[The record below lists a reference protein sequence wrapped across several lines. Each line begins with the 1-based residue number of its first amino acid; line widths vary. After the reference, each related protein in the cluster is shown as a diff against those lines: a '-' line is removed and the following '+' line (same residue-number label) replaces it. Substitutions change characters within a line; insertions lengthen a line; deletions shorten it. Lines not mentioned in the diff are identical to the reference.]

1 MPVMERAEQIKESVR
16 DSEEQVFETASGIP
30 IEQLYGPAQADEENW
45 EDAVGEPGDYPF
57 TRGPYPNMY
66 RGRIWTRRFQVGFGS
81 PQESNERIKF
91 LHKHGANGFVITI
104 DLPTSYGFDSDDP
117 IAEGEVGVTGLAL
130 STLEDMRALYDGFGP
145 DTVSYAL
152 SIRPPVSSV
161 SLAMLACVAEEK
173 GVPLSSVI
181 GTQQNDPF
189 YQMSGGPLQTT
200 TRFFPI
206 QGTLRLCIDNIEFMT
221 NNMPRLNWMVTNGYN
236 LRETGVNAI
245 EDGAFTLGHAFDIF
259 RMARQRGL
267 DINRFPKR
275 ASFFLSCS
283 IDFFEEIAKFRAMR
297 RLYARTMKEEF
308 GATDPACQRMRFSVQ
323 SAGNTL
329 TTQQPE
335 VNIVRAGI
343 EAMAAVFGGAQSI
356 HLCSYDEG
364 HGLPTEES
372 SRIALRTQQVIAY
385 ESGVTKTVDPLGGS
399 WYVESL
405 TDKIESEIRDKLH
418 EIDEQG
424 GMARAVQDGWLE
436 EQINAARY
444 RNQSDLDSGRK
455 ALVGVNRYSIP
466 KEQERP
472 IEVHKIKADEWGAR
486 RSQYLSEFR
495 SKRDKQKWN
504 DALSQIESAW
514 AAGEN
519 MVPVIMNA
527 LRNNA
532 TMGEIHE
539 AMRNAQN
546 WSFR

>member
-1 MPVMERAEQIKESVR
+1 MERAEQIKESVR

-30 IEQLYGPAQADEENW
+30 IEELYGPAQADEENW

-173 GVPLSSVI
+173 GIPLSSVI

-259 RMARQRGL
+259 RMAKERGL

-297 RLYARTMKEEF
+297 RLYARTMKEDF

-405 TDKIESEIRDKLH
+405 TDKIEGEIRDKLL
-418 EIDEQG
+418 EIDEHG
-424 GMARAVQDGWLE
+424 GMAGAVQDGWLE

-455 ALVGVNRYSIP
+455 ALVGVNRYNIP

-495 SKRDKQKWN
+495 SKRDKQKWG

>member
-1 MPVMERAEQIKESVR
+1 MEKAEQIRESVS
-16 DSEEQVFETASGIP
+16 DSPDQVFETASGLP
-30 IEQLYGPAQADEENW
+30 IEELYGPEQVDEQYW
-45 EDAVGEPGDYPF
+45 ASAVGEPGAYPF

-173 GVPLSSVI
+173 GIPLSRVI

-206 QGTLRLCIDNIEFMT
+206 QGTLRLCIDNIQFMT
-221 NNMPRLNWMVTNGYN
+221 EHMPRLNWMVTNGYN

-259 RMARQRGL
+259 RLAKERGL
-267 DINRFPKR
+267 DINRFPQR

-297 RLYARTMKEEF
+297 RLYAKTMQEEF
-308 GATDPACQRMRFSVQ
+308 GATDPTSQRMRFSVQ

-399 WYVESL
+399 WFVEHL
-405 TDKIESEIRDKLH
+405 TDSIEREISSKLL
-418 EIDEQG
+418 EIKEQG
-424 GMARAVQDGWLE
+424 GMAKAIQDGWLE

-444 RNQSDLDSGRK
+444 RNQRDLDSGRK
-455 ALVGVNRYSIP
+455 TLVGVNRYTIP
-466 KEQERP
+466 KQEERK
-472 IEVHKIKADEWGAR
+472 IQTHKIKADEWGER
-486 RSQYLSEFR
+486 RSQYLSAFR
-495 SKRDKQKWN
+495 RNRDQQQWS
-504 DALSQIESAW
+504 DALSQIERAW
-514 AAGEN
+514 RAEEN
-519 MVPVIMNA
+519 MVPAIMNA
-527 LRNNA
+527 LRLNA

>member
-1 MPVMERAEQIKESVR
+1 MEKAEQVNPAVR

-30 IEQLYGPAQADEENW
+30 VEELYGPAQVDGLQWEE
-45 EDAVGEPGDYPF
+45 ALGAPGEYPF

-81 PQESNERIKF
+81 PRESNERIKF
-91 LHKHGANGFVITI
+91 LHKNGANGFVITI

-117 IAEGEVGVTGLAL
+117 IADGEVGVTGVAL
-130 STLEDMRALYDGFGP
+130 STLEDMRTLYDGFGP
-145 DTVSYAL
+145 DSVSYAL

-161 SLAMLACVAEEK
+161 TLAMLACVAEEK
-173 GVPLSSVI
+173 GVPLDQVI

-200 TRFFPI
+200 VHFFPI

-221 NNMPRLNWMVTNGYN
+221 NRMPRLNWMVTNGYN

-259 RMARQRGL
+259 RLAKERGL

-297 RLYARTMKEEF
+297 RLYAKTMKEDF

-385 ESGVTKTVDPLGGS
+385 ESGVTRTVDPLGGS
-399 WYVESL
+399 WYVEHL
-405 TDKIESEIRDKLH
+405 TNEIETGIRAKLLEINEH
-418 EIDEQG
+418 G
-424 GMARAVQDGWLE
+424 GMAKAIQDGWLE
-436 EQINAARY
+436 QQINAARY
-444 RNQSDLDSGRK
+444 RNQRDLDSGHK
-455 ALVGVNRYSIP
+455 ALVGVNRHTIP
-466 KEQERP
+466 AEEERQVK
-472 IEVHKIKADEWGAR
+472 VHKIKADEWGEKRGHYLAAFR
-486 RSQYLSEFR
+486 RD
-495 SKRDKQKWN
+495 RDRQKWG
-504 DALSQIESAW
+504 DAMAHIESAW
-514 AAGEN
+514 KAGDN

-527 LRNNA
+527 LRNNV

-546 WSFR
+546 WSFK

>member
-1 MPVMERAEQIKESVR
+1 MERAEQIKESVR

-30 IEQLYGPAQADEENW
+30 IEELYGPAQADEENW

-130 STLEDMRALYDGFGP
+130 STLEDMRTLYDGFGP

-173 GVPLSSVI
+173 GIPLSSVI

-297 RLYARTMKEEF
+297 RLYARTMKEDF

-405 TDKIESEIRDKLH
+405 TDKIEGEIRDKLL
-418 EIDEQG
+418 EIDEHG
-424 GMARAVQDGWLE
+424 GMAGAVQDGWLE

-486 RSQYLSEFR
+486 RSRYLAEFR
-495 SKRDKQKWN
+495 SKRDKQKWG

-539 AMRNAQN
+539 AMRSAQN